1 MPILDKHVRPRK
13 RREDVADSLETVATE
28 LRFSVMRLRRRLVR
42 ERHPDND
49 LSLTAMAVLWVLHG
63 RGDQTVGAL
72 ASREQVR
79 PPTMTRTVTALGER
93 GLVERHDHPDD
104 GRQVV
109 VRITDAGREVVLLDA
124 ARRDRWLS
132 RRLEELTGDE
142 RDILRRAAP
151 ILQRLAESEQTL

>member
-1 MPILDKHVRPRK
+1 MTYANDMPTREQHVRTN
-13 RREDVADSLETVATE
+13 VGLATE

-49 LSLTAMAVLWVLHG
+49 LSLSAMAVLWALH
-63 RGDQTVGAL
+63 RHGDLTVGAL

-79 PPTMTRTVTALGER
+79 PPSMTRTVNCLADD
-93 GLVERHDHPDD
+93 GLVSREAHPTD

-109 VRITDAGREVVLLDA
+109 VRLTEEGSAVVHADA

-132 RRLEELTGDE
+132 RRLEELTPAE
-142 RDILRRAAP
+142 RDVLRRAAP
-151 ILQRLAESEQTL
+151 ILQRIAAAD